1 MASLS
6 LPRDT
11 VLGLYVPS
19 GPRSL
24 DIAPRS
30 AIVGIMHG
38 HDDDRRVEIYYEG
51 AVHGQSMSFEDKIQH
66 AAGRMVD
73 RAPTMAFGFYP
84 ADDLQEVGRVARSER
99 MRGWVVTE
107 IHDRDALEAWSGE
120 SVAIGGSGEMRRRAA
135 GIAWGR
141 LSRSKQDE
149 IQMRAQ
155 AGGGDISDLVLA
167 AI

>member
-11 VLGLYVPS
+11 VLGLYVPN
-19 GPRSL
+19 GPRSP

-38 HDDDRRVEIYYEG
+38 QDDDRRVEIYYEG

-84 ADDLQEVGRVARSER
+84 ADELREVGRVARSER

-107 IHDRDALEAWSGE
+107 IHDRDVLEAWSGE
-120 SVAIGGSGEMRRRAA
+120 SVAIGGSDEMRRRAA

-155 AGGGDISDLVLA
+155 AGGEDISDLVLA

>member
-1 MASLS
+1 MVSLS

-11 VLGLYVPS
+11 VLGLYVPN

-38 HDDDRRVEIYYEG
+38 QDDDRRVEIYYEG
-51 AVHGQSMSFEDKIQH
+51 AVYGQSMSFEEKIQI

-84 ADDLQEVGRVARSER
+84 ADDFREIGRVARSER
-99 MRGWVVTE
+99 LRGWVVAE
-107 IHDRDALEAWSGE
+107 IHDREALEAWSGE
-120 SVAIGGSGEMRRRAA
+120 SVAIGGSDEMRRRAV

-149 IQMRAQ
+149 LQTRAKT
-155 AGGGDISDLVLA
+155 GGGDISDLVLA